1 MGDQGPAS
9 GGGPDLGRAAAVRCP
24 ACGARNG
31 VSADWC
37 TQCYALLAAPGADQ
51 SATTA
56 ELAQAATPAA
66 PPMQPEQA
74 AAGEVGTSPADA
86 GSGGGVPAAPT
97 APGAAGV
104 GSVQPDVQATNVRTR
119 DGEVEWRCAVCSGW
133 CALTAPAC
141 TVCGAARHGFGTE
154 TGPAPPRQDLPLPA
168 VIGVSLVLPGSGH
181 LLIGRTG
188 TGVARLLLALL
199 WLLGGFAM
207 LRGAGGGAALGP
219 ALVLFTGAVVVWIGT
234 ALDVRTV
241 LTGRGSEVLT
251 SRVLLWLVVGVTVAL
266 VATLLLAATVGAG

>member
-1 MGDQGPAS
+1 M
-9 GGGPDLGRAAAVRCP
+9 RCP
-24 ACGARNG
+24 ACGARNA

-37 TQCYALLAAPGADQ
+37 TQCYAALAVPGADE
-51 SATTA
+51 SAPTA
-56 ELAQAATPAA
+56 ELPDVAAPPTPAPPTSAPPSPSTPAPPAPSTPAPPAPPTEPGTASDAATP
-66 PPMQPEQA
+66 P
-74 AAGEVGTSPADA
+74 DA
-86 GSGGGVPAAPT
+86 EAK
-97 APGAAGV
+97 
-104 GSVQPDVQATNVRTR
+104 DVRTR

-141 TVCGAARHGFGTE
+141 TVCGAARQGFGTE
-154 TGPAPPRQDLPLPA
+154 TGPAEPRQDLPLPA
-168 VIGVSLVLPGSGH
+168 VVGVSLVLPGSGH

-219 ALVLFTGAVVVWIGT
+219 ALVLFTGAAVVWIGT

-266 VATLLLAATVGAG
+266 VATLLLAATAGAA

>member
-1 MGDQGPAS
+1 M
-9 GGGPDLGRAAAVRCP
+9 RCP
-24 ACGARNG
+24 SCGARNAA
-31 VSADWC
+31 SADWC
-37 TQCYALLAAPGADQ
+37 TQCYTALSEPSADE

-56 ELAQAATPAA
+56 EVPPVPAPSAPPAPSGPSEPPVPSAPSTPPAPPVPSDAAGDVAA
-66 PPMQPEQA
+66 PPDA
-74 AAGEVGTSPADA
+74 AAQD
-86 GSGGGVPAAPT
+86 
-97 APGAAGV
+97 
-104 GSVQPDVQATNVRTR
+104 VRTR

-141 TVCGAARHGFGTE
+141 TVCGAARQGFGTE
-154 TGPAPPRQDLPLPA
+154 TGPAEPRGDLPLAA

-181 LLIGRTG
+181 LLIGRIG

-219 ALVLFTGAVVVWIGT
+219 ALVLFTGAAVVWIGT

-241 LTGRGSEVLT
+241 LTGRGSEVLN

-266 VATLLLAATVGAG
+266 VATLLLAATAGAA